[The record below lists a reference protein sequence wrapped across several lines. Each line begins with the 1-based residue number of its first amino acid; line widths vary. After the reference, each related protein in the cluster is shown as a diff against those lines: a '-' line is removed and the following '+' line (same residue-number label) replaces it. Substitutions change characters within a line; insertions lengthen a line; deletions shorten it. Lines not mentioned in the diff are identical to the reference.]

1 MASGNDLMW
10 PKRHKWRKRNQGPGL
25 LVICY
30 PCFASMGG
38 APAPGG
44 TMRPTLI
51 VSLALTLAATGAFTV
66 TAVAQ
71 QTPKED
77 IASQIR
83 DQGYKCDDPQSA
95 ERDEKASRPDEAVW
109 ILTCEGATYRV
120 RLDPDM
126 AAKVERIGDGK
137 DADDTG
143 DDTDQGQGQ

>member
-1 MASGNDLMW
+1 
-10 PKRHKWRKRNQGPGL
+10 
-25 LVICY
+25 
-30 PCFASMGG
+30 
-38 APAPGG
+38 
-44 TMRPTLI
+44 MRPTLI
-51 VSLALTLAATGAFTV
+51 VSLALALAATGAFAV
-66 TAVAQ
+66 TAAAQ

-77 IASQIR
+77 IAAQIR
-83 DQGYKCDDPQSA
+83 DQGYQCDDPQSA